1 MSIFFGEFSKTDRI
15 FRTEVSSFFSSSGS
29 DINLD
34 CHGGLVGLLEAG
46 TSGVVVAPFARDLDF
61 HGRVVGAGLSGV
73 FDSVVAVSA
82 FRTLVDLGR

>member
-29 DINLD
+29 DID
-34 CHGGLVGLLEAG
+34 FDFHRG
-46 TSGVVVAPFARDLDF
+46 TSGVFASVVAVAPFARDLDF